1 MRVVENETLKPL
13 RDRGGS
19 VFADLTF
26 RRCEFVSSSISI
38 TTDPASRSAVRNV
51 VLEDCSVRTSDLHQA
66 WGAVFKHVV
75 VRGRIGRLMCSPLIS
90 SMAGETPEQRAFDEA
105 NAAYYEGVDWALD
118 ISQAEAN
125 EIAISGV
132 PARLVRRDPET
143 QVVLTRETALAGEW
157 RSLDHVTACWFETAI
172 EGMLLD
178 GEPDVVLAAGRRDRE
193 FRKLMAAIEQLRA
206 AGITEPD

>member
-1 MRVVENETLKPL
+1 VGP
-13 RDRGGS
+13 
-19 VFADLTF
+19 
-26 RRCEFVSSSISI
+26 
-38 TTDPASRSAVRNV
+38 
-51 VLEDCSVRTSDLHQA
+51 
-66 WGAVFKHVV
+66 AVFKHVV

-143 QVVLTRETALAGEW
+143 QVVVTRETALAGEW
-157 RSLDHVTACWFETAI
+157 RSLEHVMACWFETAI

-178 GEPDVVLAAGRRDRE
+178 GEPDVVLVAGRRDRE